1 MQYPKFIFTAI
12 YFLTNLLAA
21 QDYCTRNH
29 IVPENPVQNP
39 ANLSAIDVAHYDINL
54 QVEPETGQI
63 SGSVSVVF
71 SAETALSD
79 MIELDFAA
87 LTIDSVY
94 HENMVTTYA
103 RTATVLA
110 IKLLSDIAAGDTSLV
125 TVFYR
130 GSPQRGLYFRQNE
143 AGEVV
148 VYSHNEP
155 YDARFWIPCK
165 DNPADKAMMNMTILL
180 PPGYQVL
187 SNGLLT
193 GVSSGPFGTIFA
205 WRETYPIAT
214 YLISIAAAPYRLVE
228 SVYQDI
234 EGIIPLQYYVYEGD
248 QDRAGNALQST
259 VEMMQFFGDYIGP
272 YPFRK
277 EKYAMS
283 AVPFREA
290 TAMENQ
296 TATTMRDNIIDNE
309 EIIAHELA
317 HQWWGDAVSP
327 QSFAHIWLNEG
338 FATYFDAL
346 FTEHRYGRL
355 AFEQRMQDFSGN
367 IYTDGS
373 LDYPILNPPPQYL
386 FGRAVYYKGAW
397 VLHMLRNKIG
407 DPTFREIC
415 RQYYQLHLYKNAIT
429 DDFIS
434 ASEAVSGQP
443 LSNFFNQWLNYGGI
457 PELAG
462 SWIQKNRTLEIVLKQ
477 TQTEILYDLRLD
489 LKIEGSKVDTTIQVD
504 LNTAAGRWLVD
515 FNETVN
521 RILIDPQNK
530 ILQRNNGPLYNIPN
544 QTALV
549 RLYPNPFN
557 QRITIEY
564 AVGIAEEINIAI
576 LNTLGQK
583 VAELEHDKKN
593 NGIYTVTWDGSTHSS
608 GVYVCRLTSKSQREY
623 RKIVLIK

>member
-1 MQYPKFIFTAI
+1 M
-12 YFLTNLLAA
+12 TNLLAA
-21 QDYCTRNH
+21 QDYCSRNY
-29 IVPENPVQNP
+29 IAPDNPVQNH
-39 ANLSAIDVAHYDINL
+39 ANLDAIDVEQYEINL
-54 QVEPETGQI
+54 QIEPETRQI
-63 SGSVSVVF
+63 SGSVSVMF
-71 SAETALSD
+71 YAETGLTD
-79 MIELDFAA
+79 TVELDFSG
-87 LTIDSVY
+87 LTIDSIY
-94 HENMVTTYA
+94 HENIVTTYTRA
-103 RTATVLA
+103 ANVLA
-110 IKLLSDIAAGDTSLV
+110 IKLQSGIAAGDTSSV

-130 GSPQRGLYFRQNE
+130 GSPQRGIYFRQNE

-165 DNPADKAMMNMTILL
+165 DNPADKALMNMTVHL

-187 SNGLLT
+187 SNGLLS
-193 GVSSGPFGTIFA
+193 GVSSGPLGTVFV

-214 YLISIAAAPYRLVE
+214 YLISLAAAPYRLVE
-228 SVYQDI
+228 STYQDT
-234 EGIIPLQYYVYEGD
+234 EGTVPLQYYVYDGD
-248 QDRAGNALQST
+248 QDRAGNALAVT
-259 VEMMQFFGDYIGP
+259 VEMMQFFGDYISA

-290 TAMENQ
+290 AAMENQ
-296 TATTMRDNIIDNE
+296 TATTMRDNIIDNQ

-397 VLHMLRNKIG
+397 VLHMLRNMVG
-407 DPTFREIC
+407 DQTFREIC
-415 RQYYQLHLYKNAIT
+415 RRYYQVHLYKNAIT
-429 DDFIS
+429 EDFIS
-434 ASEAVSGQP
+434 TSEVVSGQP
-443 LSNFFNQWLNYGGI
+443 LSGFFNQWLNYGGI
-457 PELAG
+457 PELTG
-462 SWIQKNRTLEIVLKQ
+462 SWIQKNRELEILLKQ
-477 TQTEILYDLRLD
+477 TQSEIIYDLRLD
-489 LKIEGSKVDTTIQVD
+489 LKVEGSNEDTTIQVN
-504 LNTAAGRWLVD
+504 LCTAADRWRVN
-515 FNETVN
+515 FNETVH
-521 RILIDPQNK
+521 RILIDPENK

-544 QTALV
+544 QTALI

-557 QRITIEY
+557 QRITVEY
-564 AVGIAEEINIAI
+564 AVGIAEEIKITI

-593 NGIYTVTWDGSTHSS
+593 NGIYRVTWDGSPYAS
-608 GVYVCRLTSKSQREY
+608 GVYICRLASKSQREY